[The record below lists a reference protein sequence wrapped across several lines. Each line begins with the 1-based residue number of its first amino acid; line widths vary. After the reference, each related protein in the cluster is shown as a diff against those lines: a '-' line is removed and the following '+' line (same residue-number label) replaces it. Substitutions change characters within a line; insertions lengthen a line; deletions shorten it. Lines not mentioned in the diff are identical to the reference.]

1 MSHKSIFLNTLR
13 ALPAADRAQALAE
26 LAANAAAPRNAQSAV
41 LDARIRVFERQY
53 EMTSDELHQRLRT
66 GQQTET
72 ADVAKWLFLLEARNG
87 HEQATR

>member
-1 MSHKSIFLNTLR
+1 MTHRSISLNTLR

-26 LAANAAAPRNAQSAV
+26 LAANAAAPRNGQSAV

>member
-13 ALPAADRAQALAE
+13 ALPAADRAQALAD
-26 LAANAAAPRNAQSAV
+26 LAANAAAPRNGQSAV

-87 HEQATR
+87 HESAAR